1 MYCTHPSCMLV
12 HTCKSHWKV
21 GGYQTHLLFHS
32 VWTAGAVLAW
42 LPSPSLQSP
51 CTSTA
56 QGPHVHV
63 NMICMQIILHTVCTY
78 TVRMCKPSIPYV
90 CESLVYIWQCT
101 TWRTIPAS
109 FLSGSLCQFINSCLH
124 FWRTCLHMWLHESI
138 TDSILTFTVHKYSR
152 LQYTVCT
159 NTHAHVLVIHT
170 MLLYIHSVLGR
181 DIT

>member
-1 MYCTHPSCMLV
+1 MIVVHVCTYMGMLV
-12 HTCKSHWKV
+12 CTCKSHWKV

-78 TVRMCKPSIPYV
+78 TVRMCEPITV
-90 CESLVYIWQCT
+90 
-101 TWRTIPAS
+101 RTY
-109 FLSGSLCQFINSCLH
+109 
-124 FWRTCLHMWLHESI
+124 
-138 TDSILTFTVHKYSR
+138 D
-152 LQYTVCT
+152 
-159 NTHAHVLVIHT
+159 
-170 MLLYIHSVLGR
+170 SVLL
-181 DIT
+181 DVPVQLLSQWLSLSVHQ